1 MNKKNIVSFIA
12 GMAVMGVIGV
22 GINRVTGSN
31 AVSSSRLGERYEKIE
46 NKLDTIDKTISD
58 YYLNQDDIDL
68 DQLEEGIYAGYVDGL
83 DENYTTYYTAEEFAD
98 VMEASSGS
106 YSGIGA
112 YVSQNMNTGII
123 TIVKPFEGSPAEKAG
138 IQKEDVLYKVEGE
151 EVTGQDLTTVVARL
165 KGEEGTMAN
174 ITIYRQSED
183 KYIDLSVERAVVNVP
198 TVAHQMLDNH
208 IGYIQIAE
216 FEEVTAEQFREA
228 VSDLQEQG
236 MEKLIFDLR
245 DNGGGLLDS
254 VCDVLDTI
262 LPKMMLVYTED
273 KDGNRREEWAE
284 DDEAVDLPMAVLING
299 NTASA
304 SEIFTGALKDYDKAE
319 IIGTTSYG
327 KGIVQSIIPFSDGSA
342 LKVTSS
348 KYYTPSGICIHG
360 VGIEPDQTVEY
371 DRTLEYDNQLQAA
384 IDYLNEK

>member
-22 GINRVTGSN
+22 GINGVAGN
-31 AVSSSRLGERYEKIE
+31 GAVSSSRLGERYEKIE
-46 NKLDTIDKTISD
+46 KKLDTIDKTISD
-58 YYLNQDDIDL
+58 YYLNQEDIDL
-68 DQLEEGIYAGYVDGL
+68 DQLEEGIYAGYVAGL
-83 DENYTTYYTAEEFAD
+83 DEAYTTYYTAEEFED

-112 YVSQNMNTGII
+112 YVSQNMNTGLI

-138 IQKEDVLYKVEGE
+138 IQKEDILYKVEGE
-151 EVTGQDLTTVVARL
+151 DVTGQDLTMVVARL
-165 KGEEGTMAN
+165 KGEEGTMVN

-198 TVAHQMLDNH
+198 TVEHKMLDNN

-216 FEEVTAEQFREA
+216 FEEVTAEQFKEA

>member
-1 MNKKNIVSFIA
+1 
-12 GMAVMGVIGV
+12 
-22 GINRVTGSN
+22 
-31 AVSSSRLGERYEKIE
+31 
-46 NKLDTIDKTISD
+46 
-58 YYLNQDDIDL
+58 
-68 DQLEEGIYAGYVDGL
+68 
-83 DENYTTYYTAEEFAD
+83 
-98 VMEASSGS
+98 
-106 YSGIGA
+106 
-112 YVSQNMNTGII
+112 
-123 TIVKPFEGSPAEKAG
+123 
-138 IQKEDVLYKVEGE
+138 
-151 EVTGQDLTTVVARL
+151 
-165 KGEEGTMAN
+165 
-174 ITIYRQSED
+174 
-183 KYIDLSVERAVVNVP
+183 
-198 TVAHQMLDNH
+198 

-216 FEEVTAEQFREA
+216 FEEVTAEQFKEA

>member
-46 NKLDTIDKTISD
+46 KKLDTIDKTISD
-58 YYLNQDDIDL
+58 YYLNQEDIDL
-68 DQLEEGIYAGYVDGL
+68 DQLEEGIYAGYVAGL
-83 DENYTTYYTAEEFAD
+83 DEAYTTYYTAEEFED

-112 YVSQNMNTGII
+112 YVSQNMNTGLI

-138 IQKEDVLYKVEGE
+138 IQKEDILYKVEGE
-151 EVTGQDLTTVVARL
+151 EVTGQDLTMVVARL
-165 KGEEGTMAN
+165 KGEEGTMVN

-198 TVAHQMLDNH
+198 TVEHKMLDNN

-216 FEEVTAEQFREA
+216 FEEVTAEQFKEA

>member
-1 MNKKNIVSFIA
+1 
-12 GMAVMGVIGV
+12 MGVIGV
-22 GINRVTGSN
+22 GINGVAGKV

-46 NKLDTIDKTISD
+46 KKLDTIDKTISD
-58 YYLNQDDIDL
+58 YYLNQDEIDL
-68 DQLEEGIYAGYVDGL
+68 DQLEEGIYAGYVEGL
-83 DENYTTYYTAEEFAD
+83 DEDYTTYYTAEEFAD

-138 IQKEDVLYKVEGE
+138 IQKEDILYKVEGE

-165 KGEEGTMAN
+165 KGEEGTLVN

-198 TVAHQMLDNH
+198 TVAHQMLDNN

-216 FEEVTAEQFREA
+216 FEEVTAEQFKNA
-228 VSDLQEQG
+228 VSELQEQG

-262 LPKMMLVYTED
+262 LPKVMLVYTED
-273 KDGNRREEWAE
+273 KDGSRREEWAA
-284 DDEAVDLPMAVLING
+284 DDEAVDLPMVVLING

-348 KYYTPSGICIHG
+348 KYFTPSGVCIHG

>member
-22 GINRVTGSN
+22 GINGVAGN
-31 AVSSSRLGERYEKIE
+31 GAVSSSRLGERYEKIE
-46 NKLDTIDKTISD
+46 KKLDTIDKTISD
-58 YYLNQDDIDL
+58 YYLNQEDIDL
-68 DQLEEGIYAGYVDGL
+68 DQLEEGIYAGYVAGL
-83 DENYTTYYTAEEFAD
+83 DEAYTTYYTAEEFED

-112 YVSQNMNTGII
+112 YVSQNMNTGLI

-138 IQKEDVLYKVEGE
+138 IQKEDILYKVEGE
-151 EVTGQDLTTVVARL
+151 EVTGQDLTMVVARL
-165 KGEEGTMAN
+165 KGEEGTMVN

-198 TVAHQMLDNH
+198 TVEHKMLDNN

-216 FEEVTAEQFREA
+216 FEEVTAEQFKEA

-273 KDGNRREEWAE
+273 KDGNRREEWSE